1 MKAKLAQW
9 FVAYVLPFLY
19 EKGMD
24 WLTEQW
30 QLLKVKQ
37 AKKKASKEANEK
49 HDAVINNPASSIEEK
64 IRADRDLIN
73 NSSV

>member
-1 MKAKLAQW
+1 MQAKLSQW
-9 FVAYVLPFLY
+9 FVAYVIPFLW

-24 WLTEQW
+24 YLMEKWLNFKIQ
-30 QLLKVKQ
+30 Q

-49 HDAVINNPASSIEEK
+49 HDAVINNPASTIEEK

-73 NSSV
+73 NSSL